1 MPLQSASRRFG
12 CSEEGIGAMS
22 EIMSDAM
29 ADLVA
34 KEAITEAL
42 HRYCVAVDRIDEATW
57 WHVWHRDATAH
68 YEEIFDGSAASLM
81 AWIFE
86 THRSCD
92 ATSHQL
98 SNVLIDV
105 AGLTATSESYVTA
118 CIRAGGTDV
127 VARGRYFDSWSNRD
141 GAWRIDERRY
151 RNDILQVIPATTTE
165 T

>member
-1 MPLQSASRRFG
+1 
-12 CSEEGIGAMS
+12 MS

-42 HRYCVAVDRIDEATW
+42 HRYCVAVDRIDEVTW

-86 THRSCD
+86 THRSCM

-151 RNDILQVIPATTTE
+151 QNDILQVIPVTTTE

>member
-1 MPLQSASRRFG
+1 MDDAASHAIAG
-12 CSEEGIGAMS
+12 
-22 EIMSDAM
+22 
-29 ADLVA
+29 LVA
-34 KEAITEAL
+34 KEAITESL

-57 WHVWHRDATAH
+57 WQVWHHDAIAH

-86 THRSCD
+86 THRSCE

-98 SNVLIDV
+98 SNVLIEV
-105 AGLTATSESYVTA
+105 VGHTASSESYVTA

-151 RNDILQVIPATTTE
+151 RNDVLQVIPVATME
-165 T
+165 R

>member
-1 MPLQSASRRFG
+1 MDDV
-12 CSEEGIGAMS
+12 
-22 EIMSDAM
+22 MSDAM
-29 ADLVA
+29 AGLVA
-34 KEAITEAL
+34 KEAITESL

-57 WHVWHRDATAH
+57 WHVWHHDAIAH

-105 AGLTATSESYVTA
+105 VGQTAYERELRHRLHT
-118 CIRAGGTDV
+118 C
-127 VARGRYFDSWSNRD
+127 RGH
-141 GAWRIDERRY
+141 RR
-151 RNDILQVIPATTTE
+151 RGSRPIF
-165 T
+165 

>member
-1 MPLQSASRRFG
+1 
-12 CSEEGIGAMS
+12 MS
-22 EIMSDAM
+22 DTMSDAI
-29 ADLVA
+29 AHLVA

-57 WHVWHRDATAH
+57 WHVWHGDAIAH

-86 THRSCD
+86 THRSCE

-105 AGLTATSESYVTA
+105 AGQTATSESYVTA
-118 CIRAGGTDV
+118 CIRAGGADV
-127 VARGRYFDSWSNRD
+127 VARGRYLDSWSDRN
-141 GAWRIDERRY
+141 GGWRIDERRY
-151 RNDILQVIPATTTE
+151 RNDILQVIPVRTIE
-165 T
+165 P

>member
-1 MPLQSASRRFG
+1 
-12 CSEEGIGAMS
+12 MS
-22 EIMSDAM
+22 DSLSDAM

-34 KEAITEAL
+34 KAAITEAL

-57 WHVWHRDATAH
+57 WQAWHRDARAH

-86 THRSCD
+86 THRSCE

-98 SNVLIDV
+98 SNVLIELD
-105 AGLTATSESYVTA
+105 GQTATSESYVTA

-127 VARGRYFDSWSNRD
+127 VARGRYFDTWSNRD
-141 GAWRIDERRY
+141 GGWRIDERRY
-151 RNDILQVIPATTTE
+151 RSDVLQMIPVTTIE
-165 T
+165 R

>member
-1 MPLQSASRRFG
+1 MGDTSA
-12 CSEEGIGAMS
+12 
-22 EIMSDAM
+22 DAM

-34 KEAITEAL
+34 KQGITEAL
-42 HRYCVAVDRIDEATW
+42 HRYCVAVDRLDEATW
-57 WHVWHRDATAH
+57 WRVWHGDAVAH
-68 YEEIFDGSAASLM
+68 YEEIFDGPAAGLM

-86 THRSCD
+86 THRSCE

-105 AGLTATSESYVTA
+105 AGQAATSESYVTA

-127 VARGRYFDSWSNRD
+127 VARGRYLDSWSRRD

-151 RNDILQVIPATTTE
+151 RNDVMQVLPVTTLGG
-165 T
+165 